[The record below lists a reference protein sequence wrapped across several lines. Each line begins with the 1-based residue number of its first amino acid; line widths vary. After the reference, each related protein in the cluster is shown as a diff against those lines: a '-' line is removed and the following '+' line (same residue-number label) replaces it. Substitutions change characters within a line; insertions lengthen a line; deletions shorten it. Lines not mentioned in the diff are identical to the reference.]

1 VGGIS
6 DFLSDAVDAI
16 GDAVTSVVEGIGDA
30 VTEVVRFTEFAIDS
44 AGEAFE
50 EVGKWTAEA
59 VDAAGDAFEDLGD
72 ALGEVADAI
81 GMGKDGWFTNFV
93 QDYIPGGGAFTAIF
107 HSAAGHNDY
116 AEYAAMRGLSTLIQ
130 AGAAVAGTLLAG
142 PAGGALLRAGLA
154 IGMGAL
160 AGGISNLWESGMKE
174 YLRASVKDKIA
185 DFSWENLAR
194 DIGIGAGAAALG
206 SGLGAAG
213 KKAGGFFKK
222 AGGSAASTAAKTGP
236 VAAIKRGAS
245 KAGGWLK
252 KKWDWVKKKR
262 EFTTVAGGM
271 KVQRVE
277 GALKGAGKEAVGLG
291 ESAEREELVRQNRQ
305 KERLRQIA
313 IGMTLVLVLVG
324 VLSECARDRT
334 PTDPIAAP
342 GGNGQLSPSDK
353 GEYELIPSGD
363 KRTPVVAPTDT
374 TSTTLST
381 ATTQGGGTAT
391 TTTLAATT
399 TTTMPPIATV
409 QERFVC
415 YAEPYLYVLFD
426 TTPVA
431 VTGTDAVMVL
441 NADPV
446 GQGEPDT
453 VAVEDGGALYFA
465 VYGVE
470 PGWTIS
476 VVSLV
481 VDGVEYT
488 TDFGFYQTPTNEE
501 AGC

>member
-1 VGGIS
+1 MGGIS
-6 DFLSDAVDAI
+6 DFLSDAVDAV
-16 GDAVTSVVEGIGDA
+16 GDAVSSVVEGIGDA
-30 VTEVVRFTEFAIDS
+30 VTEVVKFTEFAIDS

-50 EVGKWTAEA
+50 AVGKWTAEA

-72 ALGEVADAI
+72 ALGEVTDAL

-93 QDYIPGGGAFTAIF
+93 QDYIPGGGAITAMF

-116 AEYAAMRGLSTLIQ
+116 AEYAAMRGLSTLLQ

-160 AGGISNLWESGMKE
+160 AGGMANLWESGMKE

-185 DFSWENLAR
+185 DFSWENLGR
-194 DIGIGAGAAALG
+194 DIGFGAGGAALG

-213 KKAGGFFKK
+213 KKVGTFFKK
-222 AGGSAASTAAKTGP
+222 AGGAASTAAKTGP
-236 VAAIKRGAS
+236 VAFIKRGAG
-245 KAGGWLK
+245 KAAGGLK
-252 KKWDWVKKKR
+252 KLSKKR
-262 EFTTVAGGM
+262 EFTTAAGGM
-271 KVQRVE
+271 KVKRVE
-277 GALKGAGKEAVGLG
+277 GAIKGAGLEAVGLG
-291 ESAEREELVRQNRQ
+291 ESAEREELARQNRQ
-305 KERLRQIA
+305 AERLRQIA

-324 VLSECARDRT
+324 VLSECARNRT
-334 PTDPIAAP
+334 PTDPVAAP
-342 GGNGQLSPSDK
+342 GGNGQLSPSNK
-353 GEYELIPSGD
+353 GELIPSGG
-363 KRTPVVAPTDT
+363 KHTPVVAPTDT
-374 TSTTLST
+374 TTTTLST
-381 ATTQGGGTAT
+381 TAT
-391 TTTLAATT
+391 TLGDGATT
-399 TTTMPPIATV
+399 TTTLGTTTTTTLPAIATV

-415 YAEPYLYVLFD
+415 YEEPYLYILFR

-431 VTGTDAVMVL
+431 ATGTDAVLVL
-441 NADPV
+441 NADPG
-446 GQGEPDT
+446 GQSDPET
-453 VAVEDGGALYFA
+453 VAVEEGGELYFA
-465 VYGVE
+465 VFGVE

-488 TDFGFYQTPTNEE
+488 TDFGFYETPSTEE